1 MEIMHPESGEMIVL
15 RVGKQ
20 ILKRAFLK
28 HEHPNRFE
36 MAECLVEQ
44 LTLSE
49 YIDTS
54 TKETL
59 PPRMLSLGLKD
70 KVVAKGK
77 VDGNTKI
84 GE

>member
-36 MAECLVEQ
+36 TEVCKDNTDNEDGYFWSRF
-44 LTLSE
+44 T
-49 YIDTS
+49 DT
-54 TKETL
+54 
-59 PPRMLSLGLKD
+59 
-70 KVVAKGK
+70 
-77 VDGNTKI
+77 
-84 GE
+84 